1 MESQSFCQV
10 SFELGINLSIAVCG
24 DEEIRDVAKV
34 DGATAAFLFSSEI
47 RITNK
52 TVASPVVLDSPIRGI
67 D

>member
-10 SFELGINLSIAVCG
+10 SFELGINLSIAARG

-34 DGATAAFLFSSEI
+34 DSVTAAFLFSSEI

-52 TVASPVVLDSPIRGI
+52 TVASPVVLDSL
-67 D
+67 